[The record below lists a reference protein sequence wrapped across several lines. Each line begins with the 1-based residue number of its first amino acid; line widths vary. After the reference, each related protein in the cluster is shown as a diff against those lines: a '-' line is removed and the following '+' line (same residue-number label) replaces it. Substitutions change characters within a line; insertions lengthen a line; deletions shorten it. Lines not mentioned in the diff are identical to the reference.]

1 MTVARVQKCVNC
13 GCWERFNDSAE
24 AFVKGWRKMPMRG
37 GYEDYC
43 PECED
48 VRREKVD
55 EMRRARGL
63 KPLYKKSLWQRFK
76 EGIS

>member
-1 MTVARVQKCVNC
+1 
-13 GCWERFNDSAE
+13 
-24 AFVKGWRKMPMRG
+24 MPMRG